1 MITTKIKKQPVE
13 KVEKKEKETADLQF
27 ENLIKKV
34 IERQGYINRNDLK
47 QFTMDILD
55 HIEPLISK
63 HVKNHFYEI
72 GNYVI
77 NNINN
82 NQPISE
88 KKDAKAS

>member
-1 MITTKIKKQPVE
+1 MITEKTKKQPL
-13 KVEKKEKETADLQF
+13 EKKEKKVNETADLQF

-34 IERQGYINRNDLK
+34 IESQGYINRSDLK
-47 QFTMDILD
+47 QFAIDILD
-55 HIEPLISK
+55 QIEPLISK

-82 NQPISE
+82 NQPILE
-88 KKDAKAS
+88 KKDAKTS

>member
-1 MITTKIKKQPVE
+1 MITTKTKKQPVE

-27 ENLIKKV
+27 EKLIKNV
-34 IERQGYINRNDLK
+34 IESQGYIKQSDLK
-47 QFTMDILD
+47 QFAIDILD
-55 HIEPLISK
+55 QIEPLISK

-82 NQPISE
+82 DNTILE